1 MFRGHGWTP
10 RERLRPKSAF
20 AHLLRRPADLI
31 SLPEPQLLID
41 ADRLTEPGVD
51 AVYLEGGF
59 AAWEEG
65 GNSVV
70 AIGAEP

>member
-1 MFRGHGWTP
+1 MPIPIT
-10 RERLRPKSAF
+10 L
-20 AHLLRRPADLI
+20 ADLI

-51 AVYLEGGF
+51 AVHLEGGF
-59 AAWEEG
+59 AAWEEA
-65 GNSVV
+65 GNPVV